1 MDCRIIDPSALVRL
15 KPLSGFLAKVS
26 ALFFL
31 LLCSSIFLYGR
42 SANEKLSFVKLSPS
56 GDYTILAKEISEK
69 TTSLEVVTKGKTEII
84 SGSYSKS
91 FSFIGN
97 HTVAFIAGKGKNSCM
112 VLFDLAKSKSLMQ
125 IENVT
130 SYDKVGESGVVA
142 ALSKRNGQKNVAS
155 ILLSLG
161 NDHQAN
167 VFADT
172 IGLYAIAPNSKSII
186 CTKYND
192 ANQKSIYKVS
202 VSTLKSEL
210 VGELP
215 TPIRSFYSISAKN
228 DLLMEPLKDN
238 GKPFIITY
246 NTLSK
251 KYAQLEVPSGFSV
264 YKTTPPRFNA
274 NGGGVLAYF
283 QEKQNGTIKVDSTA
297 GVELWDWKAIELV
310 SVQNKKAQRNQI
322 EKRLWICRDLKKFI
336 PLESDTLYNLRP
348 VGDGSKY
355 MVGIVEYPYMLQRSW
370 QSGKIADYYLVDME
384 KGSAKLVVKSSPYY
398 VNSSPSGKYLY
409 WVASDSLWYSYN
421 LENGKVVPFTKGI
434 TDSFFDVNC
443 DEPSAS
449 SHFAPE
455 GWLNSDKILL
465 KSYYDLWICDLSGKE
480 APVSVT
486 HQLGKQTN
494 SQFRV
499 VSSEKDFLN
508 SRKEVVAER
517 FNLSSKESGLYMIDL
532 NGKQQPKELVSG
544 GYKFS
549 SVQYAAPSKVVAW
562 RQESYSDYSNA
573 WTKYGTDKPKQL
585 TTISPSDSLRG
596 SAHLLSWENK
606 DFGTLQGMLFLPDT
620 TRFKPPYP
628 CVVNFYEQQS
638 NELNVF
644 RELTVSDCNI
654 NVPYYVQNGFAVF
667 IPDIKFK
674 VGDPGESSYSCMKSA
689 LEYLAKR
696 YPQID
701 MERLGVQGHSWG
713 AFQTVYLLTRM
724 NNFKAAVAMAPV
736 VNMISGYGS
745 LRRGV
750 GCSRMFQYESGQS
763 RIGSTLWENPQA
775 YIKHSSI
782 LYADRITTPLLVI
795 ANDNDGAVPYEQG
808 MEIFLGMR
816 RLQKPCWMVNYKGDA
831 HVLNFESNKR
841 DYTEKVM
848 GLFRFYL
855 KGGEKPD
862 WMM

>member
-1 MDCRIIDPSALVRL
+1 MDCRIINPAALVCF
-15 KPLSGFLAKVS
+15 KPLTGFLAKVS
-26 ALFFL
+26 IFSFL
-31 LLCSSIFLYGR
+31 LLYSSILLYGH
-42 SANEKLSFVKLSPS
+42 SANEKLSFVKLSPA

-69 TTSLEVVTKGKTEII
+69 ATSLEVVTKGRTEII
-84 SGSYSKS
+84 SDCYSKS
-91 FSFIGN
+91 FSFIGD
-97 HTVAFIAGKGKNSCM
+97 HTVAFIAGKGKDSYM
-112 VLFDLAKSKSLMQ
+112 VLFDLAKSKALTQ

-130 SYDKVGESGVVA
+130 SYSKAGDAGIVA
-142 ALSKRNGQKNVAS
+142 ALLKRNGQKNTAS
-155 ILLSLG
+155 ILISLVNG
-161 NDHQAN
+161 HQAK
-167 VFADT
+167 VLADT
-172 IGLYAIAPNSKSII
+172 IGLYTIAPDSKSII
-186 CTKYND
+186 YTKYGE
-192 ANQKSIYKVS
+192 ANQKSLYKVS
-202 VSTLKSEL
+202 IGTLKSEL

-228 DLLMEPLKDN
+228 DLLMEPLKDE

-251 KYAQLEVPSGFSV
+251 KYAQIEIPSGLSIF
-264 YKTTPPRFNA
+264 KATPPRFTA
-274 NGGGVLAYF
+274 NGKSIFAYF
-283 QEKQNGTIKVDSTA
+283 QEQQKGTVKTDSTA
-297 GVELWDWKAIELV
+297 GVEVWDWKAIELV

-322 EKRLWICRDLKKFI
+322 EKRLWICRDLKKFT

-370 QSGKIADYYLVDME
+370 QSGKIADYYLMDVE
-384 KGSAKLVVKSSPYY
+384 NESTKLIVKSSPYY
-398 VNSSPSGKYLY
+398 VIISPSGKYLY
-409 WVASDSLWYSYN
+409 WVASDMLWYGYN
-421 LENGKVVPFTKGI
+421 LENGKLTPFSKGI
-434 TDSFFDVNC
+434 SDSFFDISS
-443 DEPSAS
+443 DEPSS
-449 SHFAPE
+449 SSNFAPE

-480 APVSVT
+480 APISVT

-508 SRKEVVAER
+508 NRKEVVAER
-517 FNLSSKESGLYMIDL
+517 FNLSSKESGLYLIDL
-532 NGKQQPKELVSG
+532 TGKQQPKELVAG

-549 SVQYAAPSKVVAW
+549 SVEYAASSKVVAW
-562 RQESYSDYSNA
+562 RQESYSDYPNA
-573 WTKYGTDKPKQL
+573 WVKYGADKPKQL

-606 DFGTLQGMLFLPDT
+606 DFETLQGMLFLPDT

-644 RELTVSDCNI
+644 REVAVSDCNI

-674 VGDPGESSYSCMKSA
+674 VGEPGESSYSCMKSA
-689 LEYLAKR
+689 LEHLAKR

-713 AFQTVYLLTRM
+713 AFQTVYLLSRM
-724 NNFKAAVAMAPV
+724 NCFKAAVAMAPV

-750 GCSRMFQYESGQS
+750 GSSRMFQYESGQS
-763 RIGSTLWENPQA
+763 RIGSTLWEKPQA

-782 LYADRITTPLLVI
+782 LYADRIATPLLVV

-862 WMM
+862 WML